1 MALVSAVVS
10 CAVSR
15 FPFCAGKGLSPRPPA
30 PSLSHHSHGVHRLM
44 CKDLRLFPL
53 PFVIFVGTVSGLP
66 HFPSNPDAM
75 FCHHFASPIS
85 DPYIVVLCEHRA
97 VHAAPILLL
106 LLFLFLGPPLLSS
119 PLAPLFYV
127 TPSPSVRPPPFIF
140 FFPRAP
146 ICRWA
151 PTQLGGREEQGWA
164 VRQGGGPY
172 GMDMELLITCFAT
185 SLYHP
190 I

>member
-127 TPSPSVRPPPFIF
+127 TPSPSLPLSVHRLSSSFSPERQSVVGHQPN
-140 FFPRAP
+140 
-146 ICRWA
+146 WA
-151 PTQLGGREEQGWA
+151 GERS
-164 VRQGGGPY
+164 RGGP
-172 GMDMELLITCFAT
+172 
-185 SLYHP
+185 
-190 I
+190 

>member
-1 MALVSAVVS
+1 MS

-15 FPFCAGKGLSPRPPA
+15 FPFCAGKGLAPRPPA

-66 HFPSNPDAM
+66 HFPLNPDAM

-85 DPYIVVLCEHRA
+85 DPYTVLCEHRA

-106 LLFLFLGPPLLSS
+106 LFFLGPPLLSS

-164 VRQGGGPY
+164 VRQGGPC
-172 GMDMELLITCFAT
+172 GMDMELFITCFAT